1 MLLVFDHP
9 TIQFPCVLGLGNGCL
24 ELCLPQWRLLGAH
37 QDTRGSGKESIALE
51 AFGLAPQSADQRI
64 SVRLDHGSTRELGS
78 IVHWDSLLNTQQHS
92 LWIEFETAYY

>member
-9 TIQFPCVLGLGNGCL
+9 TIQFPCVLGPWQWAAL

-78 IVHWDSLLNTQQHS
+78 IVHWDFPAQYPAALTVDRV
-92 LWIEFETAYY
+92 